1 MTKPKAHRTKTGRV
15 LTDAEIDK
23 IAVEV
28 ATVDY
33 DVAELAARRRGRPA
47 MGSGPADVVPV
58 RLDPT
63 LRQAV
68 EMRAANE
75 QTTTS
80 DIIRR
85 ALREFLHVS

>member
-1 MTKPKAHRTKTGRV
+1 MTKPKAYKTKTGRV
-15 LTDAEIDK
+15 LTDAEIDNM
-23 IAVEV
+23 AVEV
-28 ATVDY
+28 ATTNY
-33 DVAELAARRRGRPA
+33 DVTELAAKRRGRPA

-58 RLDPT
+58 RLDAA

-68 EMRAANE
+68 EVRATND